1 MAEKT
6 VSRIAP
12 TPSGFLHIGNVFNF
26 LLTWLHV
33 RSKNGYL
40 YLRIDDLDE
49 SRVRLVYID
58 QIFKVLDWLGID
70 YDGGPQGTEDF
81 LKNHR
86 QRYRIERYS
95 HAIEMLQQTGK
106 TFLCKCSRK
115 EILKTSPSGQ
125 YPGTCKA
132 STISLATKPVSIRID
147 TANASDI
154 TLEEWLEGRKTLN
167 LNEHVKDFIIQRKD
181 GLPAY
186 QIASLLDD
194 VQMQVNHIVRGK
206 DLLPSSFAQMYLA
219 QILEMQP
226 FMNTSFHHH
235 ELLRGANKKKLS
247 KSAKADPV
255 LERYSRKEVF
265 SLFAEWKGWQE
276 HGNSTNDMLDIYTQS
291 LK

>member
-6 VSRIAP
+6 ISRIAP

-26 LLTWLHV
+26 LLTWLQV
-33 RSKNGYL
+33 RSKNGKL

-70 YDGGPQGTEDF
+70 YDGGPRGTEDF

-86 QRYRIERYS
+86 QRYRIEFYN
-95 HAIEMLQQTGK
+95 HAIELLQQTGK
-106 TFLCKCSRK
+106 TFLCKCSRR
-115 EILKTSPSGQ
+115 EILETSPSGQ
-125 YPGTCKA
+125 YPGTCKRP
-132 STISLATKPVSIRID
+132 SISLNTKPVSIRID
-147 TANASDI
+147 TANAIDI
-154 TLEEWLEGRKTLN
+154 SLEEWLEGRKTLN
-167 LNEHVKDFIIQRKD
+167 LDEHVKDFIIQRKD

-194 VQMQVNHIVRGK
+194 VQMQVNYIVRGK
-206 DLLPSSFAQMYLA
+206 DLLPSSFAQMYMA
-219 QILEMQP
+219 QLLDMQP
-226 FMNTSFHHH
+226 FVNVTFHHH

-247 KSAKADPV
+247 KSAKSDPV

-265 SLFAEWKGWQE
+265 SLFADWMGWQQ
-276 HGNSTNDMLDIYTQS
+276 HGYSTNDMLDIYTHS